1 MRMWLIAYWWC
12 FIACACLPLIAD
24 IFKHMVGQAILI
36 AVAAVI
42 DLQGGLCSWAPQGC
56 LCKSHFLVPA
66 MLWYRVVPHLQT
78 ILLGAAGSHLSM
90 LIAQRFKMLAVH
102 IITSMVTKI
111 SQQMR
116 LKVQTPPVTCTS
128 NHKSISLVLHQV
140 LISYV

>member
-1 MRMWLIAYWWC
+1 MVYYYLLTSGKLLS
-12 FIACACLPLIAD
+12 CLSALKCRHLLAHGGQSHINSSSGSDRLAGRFVFLKTPMLPVQIPLPCPCHTGARGQPPSPDCPAD
-24 IFKHMVGQAILI
+24 
-36 AVAAVI
+36 AV
-42 DLQGGLCSWAPQGC
+42 
-56 LCKSHFLVPA
+56 
-66 MLWYRVVPHLQT
+66 
-78 ILLGAAGSHLSM
+78 GSHLSM

-128 NHKSISLVLHQV
+128 NHKTVSLVPHRV